1 MNRKDKAQL
10 NVKIDPK
17 LLVNLKAEAIR
28 NGKTLTNYISDL
40 LEQGSKPK
48 KSEEF
53 ECLEARLLKVEQQL
67 NLKEEKGIEPNE
79 SIFSDHGAK
88 RYGEIAAK
96 LFESHRKAK
105 KLSLKDAF
113 AELAVCLSHYESQ
126 PELIFQ
132 LLTGGHDLTGLE
144 MTQAYRIG
152 SCGMRSGLSEWIN
165 DPLEELNDAFLSA
178 VEIKSLV

>member
-67 NLKEEKGIEPNE
+67 NLKEEKGIAPNE

-88 RYGEIAAK
+88 RYGEIATK